1 MQMNEPRRFASSR
14 IPNLLE
20 ELPLQVISFGRNQ
33 RLAGEIE
40 RKNFE
45 MVAKDEALE
54 GEEVA

>member
-14 IPNLLE
+14 IRNLLE

-45 MVAKDEALE
+45 MVAKDEARE